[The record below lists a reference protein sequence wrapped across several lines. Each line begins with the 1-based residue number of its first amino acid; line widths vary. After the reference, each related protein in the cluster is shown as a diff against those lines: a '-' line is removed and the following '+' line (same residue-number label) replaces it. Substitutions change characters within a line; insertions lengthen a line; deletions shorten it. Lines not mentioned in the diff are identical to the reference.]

1 MKKLALSLL
10 VAGSFASADFL
21 SVSAGAGVW
30 QENISGY
37 VKNGD
42 TINYMNKKSA
52 ETDGDNKTGNLGLQD
67 KNQPYIWVKLIHPI
81 PIIPNVKLQYTKYS
95 TSGDGIAS
103 GKLKIFDRTIAYLN
117 DKIHTDLDINSYDAT
132 LFYEFKPVVV
142 DLEAGVGVN
151 VLLTDTT
158 VTSKTTQQ
166 TSSASTVA
174 PIPYLYARAET
185 MQFLGF
191 SIEAEGKYLNVSGTG
206 HYFDYSSALKYHLP
220 LPVLDIYAS
229 AGYRYQDI
237 LGEDGDNETK
247 LQFKGAFAEIG
258 VKF

>member
-21 SVSAGAGVW
+21 SISAGAGVW

-37 VKNGD
+37 VKSGD
-42 TINYMNKKSA
+42 TINYMNNKSA
-52 ETDGDNKTGNLGLQD
+52 ETDGNDNTGNLGLAD
-67 KNQPYIWVKLIHPI
+67 KTQPYIWVKLIHPI
-81 PIIPNVKLQYTKYS
+81 PLIPNVKLQYTKYS

-103 GKLKIFDRTIAYLN
+103 GKLKVFGKSISLSDRV
-117 DKIHTDLDINSYDAT
+117 HTDLDINSYDAT

-142 DLEAGVGVN
+142 DLEAGIGVN
-151 VLLTDTT
+151 VLSTDTT
-158 VTSKTTQQ
+158 VKTSIQ
-166 TSSASTVA
+166 TSSASTVT

-206 HYFDYSSALKYHLP
+206 HYYDYSSALKYHLP
-220 LPVLDIYAS
+220 LPVLDISAS

-247 LQFKGAFAEIG
+247 LQFKGAFAEVG